1 VIPAATNRLI
11 GIDAARG
18 LALLGMMAVHILP
31 SRDLDDSISTAYFIA
46 SGRSAALF
54 AVLAGVGLA
63 LANGRTEP
71 PAGEKLRAA
80 KAGTLVRAGVIGL
93 IGLVLGE
100 LNSGVAVILVNY
112 GFFFLVGA
120 LWLGLQART
129 LLWLASI
136 WIAVGPV
143 LSHLIRMRLPAP
155 DLGVPGFDMLA
166 QPSLLLRE
174 IFFTGYYPVFCWM
187 AYLWMGM
194 GLGRLSLKV
203 HAIRVLF
210 IGVAVA
216 VASKLGSWF
225 LLGPL
230 GGSQFLE
237 EQPIQFFGVTPPTT
251 WWYLAVSIPHSATP
265 FDLAHTMGTS
275 LFVIGLCLLIARLVN
290 WIAAAGAMTLS
301 LYTLH
306 VGALATGAGKENRL
320 SLFVIHA
327 AAAIAFGLIWRHF
340 VGRGP
345 LEAMTA
351 ELSQS
356 ARQVIVTRP

>member
-1 VIPAATNRLI
+1 MTLAATNRLI

-18 LALLGMMAVHILP
+18 FALIGMMAVHILP
-31 SRDLDDSISTAYFIA
+31 SRDLDDSVSAAHFIA

-80 KAGTLVRAGVIGL
+80 QAATLVRAGVIGL

-112 GFFFLVGA
+112 GFLFLVGA
-120 LWLGLQART
+120 LLLGLQART
-129 LLWLASI
+129 LLWLGSI
-136 WIAVGPV
+136 WIVLGPV
-143 LSHLIRMRLPAP
+143 LSHLIRVWLPAP
-155 DLGVPGFDMLA
+155 DLSVPGFDMLA

-174 IFFTGYYPVFCWM
+174 ILFTGYYPVFSWM
-187 AYLWMGM
+187 AYLWIGM
-194 GLGRLSLKV
+194 ALGRLNLKV
-203 HAIRVLF
+203 HAVRVLF
-210 IGVAVA
+210 IGVAMA
-216 VASKLGSWF
+216 VVSKVGSWF

-237 EQPIQFFGVTPPTT
+237 ELPIQFFGVTPPTT

-265 FDLAHTMGTS
+265 FDLAHTIGTS
-275 LFVIGLCLLIARLVN
+275 LFVVGLCLLIARLVN

-301 LYTLH
+301 LYTFH

-327 AAAIAFGLIWRHF
+327 AAAIAFGLVWRHF

-345 LEAMTA
+345 LETMTSNV
-351 ELSQS
+351 SQT
-356 ARQVIVTRP
+356 AREAIVTRH

>member
-1 VIPAATNRLI
+1 MSAAANRLI

-18 LALLGMMAVHILP
+18 LALIGMMAVHILP
-31 SRDLDDSISTAYFIA
+31 SRDLDDSVSTAYFIA

-71 PAGEKLRAA
+71 PVGEKLRAA
-80 KAGTLVRAGVIGL
+80 KAATLVRAGVIGL

-112 GFFFLVGA
+112 GFLFLGGA
-120 LWLGLQART
+120 LLLGLQARS
-129 LLWLASI
+129 LLGLGSI
-136 WIAVGPV
+136 WIVLGPV
-143 LSHLIRMRLPAP
+143 LSHLLRMRLPAP

-174 IFFTGYYPVFCWM
+174 ILFTGYYPVFSWM
-187 AYLWMGM
+187 AYLWIGM
-194 GLGRLSLKV
+194 GLGRLNLRV
-203 HAIRVLF
+203 HAVRVLF
-210 IGVAVA
+210 IGVAMA
-216 VASKLGSWF
+216 VGSKVGSWF
-225 LLGPL
+225 LLGPFR
-230 GGSQFLE
+230 GSQFLE
-237 EQPIQFFGVTPPTT
+237 ELPIQFFGVTPPTT
-251 WWYLAVSIPHSATP
+251 WWYLAVSTPHSATP
-265 FDLAHTMGTS
+265 FDLAHTIGTS
-275 LFVIGLCLLIARLVN
+275 LFVVGLCLLIARLVN

-301 LYTLH
+301 LYTFH

-345 LEAMTA
+345 LETMTSNVA
-351 ELSQS
+351 QT
-356 ARQVIVTRP
+356 AREAIVTRH

>member
-1 VIPAATNRLI
+1 MTSASADRLI

-18 LALLGMMAVHILP
+18 LALIGMMAVHIFP

-71 PAGEKLRAA
+71 PSGEKLRAA
-80 KAGTLVRAGVIGL
+80 ATATVVRAAVIGL

-112 GFFFLVGA
+112 GFLFLVGA
-120 LWLGLQART
+120 LFLGLRART
-129 LLWLASI
+129 LLWMASI
-136 WIAVGPV
+136 WILAGPV

-155 DLGVPGFDMLA
+155 DLGVPGFDMLS
-166 QPSLLLRE
+166 QPGLLLRE
-174 IFFTGYYPVFCWM
+174 VFFTGYYPVFSWM

-194 GLGRLSLKV
+194 GLGRLNLKMQAV
-203 HAIRVLF
+203 RVLLV
-210 IGVAVA
+210 GAALA
-216 VASKLGSWF
+216 VASKVASWF

-237 EQPIQFFGVTPPTT
+237 ELPIQFFGVTPPTT
-251 WWYLAVSIPHSATP
+251 WWYLAVSVPHSATP
-265 FDLAHTMGTS
+265 FDLAHTIGTS

-301 LYTLH
+301 IYTFH
-306 VGALATGAGKENRL
+306 VGALATQADKDDPLN
-320 SLFVIHA
+320 LFVIHA
-327 AAAIAFGLIWRHF
+327 AAAVAFGLIWRHF

-345 LEAMTA
+345 LESMTA
-351 ELSQS
+351 NLSQT
-356 ARQVIVTRP
+356 AREVMVTRR